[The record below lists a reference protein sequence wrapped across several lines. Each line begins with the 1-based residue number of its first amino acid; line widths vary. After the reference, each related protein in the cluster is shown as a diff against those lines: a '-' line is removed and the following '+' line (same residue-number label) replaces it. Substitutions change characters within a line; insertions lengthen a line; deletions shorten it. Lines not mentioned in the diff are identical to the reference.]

1 MRNIDSNLIVFLFLL
16 PPSLYIEINI
26 IVILRNLDFSFSLS
40 LYIYICVCI
49 FFFFLSS
56 TSELFDLFSFLFF
69 ATIYP
74 RRLERLY
81 TVLLTVI
88 IRNRS
93 ELSRDLLILART
105 PLSKS
110 SSRTFV
116 RRLSKETCR
125 DKETHWFWFRMC
137 YKRGYIPI
145 DLEYFRNEIGN
156 GIISY
161 VSLLTISRNVGYV
174 VCYVIDYDTT
184 SLFVRNV
191 FSGKFENFRN
201 FSLNLYLCLT

>member
-116 RRLSKETCR
+116 RRLSKERVEIKKHTGSGSGR
-125 DKETHWFWFRMC
+125 VINEGIYRSISNTFATKLGTESFRTFPC
-137 YKRGYIPI
+137 
-145 DLEYFRNEIGN
+145 
-156 GIISY
+156 
-161 VSLLTISRNVGYV
+161 
-174 VCYVIDYDTT
+174 
-184 SLFVRNV
+184 
-191 FSGKFENFRN
+191 
-201 FSLNLYLCLT
+201 

>member
-1 MRNIDSNLIVFLFLL
+1 M
-16 PPSLYIEINI
+16 
-26 IVILRNLDFSFSLS
+26 
-40 LYIYICVCI
+40 CVCI
-49 FFFFLSS
+49 FFLFLSS

-125 DKETHWFWFRMC
+125 DKETHWFWFRTC

>member
-1 MRNIDSNLIVFLFLL
+1 MCVYF
-16 PPSLYIEINI
+16 
-26 IVILRNLDFSFSLS
+26 FSFFILDER
-40 LYIYICVCI
+40 IVRFI
-49 FFFFLSS
+49 FFFF
-56 TSELFDLFSFLFF
+56 FF

-125 DKETHWFWFRMC
+125 DKETHWFWFRTC

>member
-1 MRNIDSNLIVFLFLL
+1 M
-16 PPSLYIEINI
+16 
-26 IVILRNLDFSFSLS
+26 
-40 LYIYICVCI
+40 CI
-49 FFFFLSS
+49 FFFFFLSS

-116 RRLSKETCR
+116 RRLSKERVEIKKHTGSGSGRVINEGIYRSISNTFATKLGTESFRTFPCWR
-125 DKETHWFWFRMC
+125 FRETSAMSFA
-137 YKRGYIPI
+137 
-145 DLEYFRNEIGN
+145 
-156 GIISY
+156 
-161 VSLLTISRNVGYV
+161 
-174 VCYVIDYDTT
+174 T
-184 SLFVRNV
+184 SSTMTRRV
-191 FSGKFENFRN
+191 FSCET
-201 FSLNLYLCLT
+201 FSLESLRILEIFP

>member
-16 PPSLYIEINI
+16 PPSLHIEINI

-40 LYIYICVCI
+40 LFIYMCVCI
-49 FFFFLSS
+49 FFLFFILD
-56 TSELFDLFSFLFF
+56 ERIVRFIFFFFFF

-116 RRLSKETCR
+116 RRLSKERVEIKKHTGSGSGR
-125 DKETHWFWFRMC
+125 VINEGIYRSISNTFATKLGTESFRTFPC
-137 YKRGYIPI
+137 
-145 DLEYFRNEIGN
+145 
-156 GIISY
+156 
-161 VSLLTISRNVGYV
+161 
-174 VCYVIDYDTT
+174 
-184 SLFVRNV
+184 
-191 FSGKFENFRN
+191 
-201 FSLNLYLCLT
+201 